1 MIYSLFRN
9 RGPLFL
15 PTVGILNGLKMGST
29 RFSWRYFAFF
39 AVQLSIIFHKVSGK
53 GLFQLRLIS
62 FKNDFGLDIH
72 GNCCDGSPYRTDR
85 QCSSPCRTYFKICL
99 FNYVQEIR
107 TDPFPKCTY
116 GNTTTNI
123 IGNNSF
129 RIPSNDSDGF
139 IQLPFDFAWRNDFS
153 LIVDAWH
160 TNVSNS
166 KNMTQESNSKL
177 LTRLATQR
185 NQDVSPVWTHD
196 RYNSTDH
203 NHTLQYS
210 YRVVCD
216 DNYYGAGCTRRCV
229 PHDDIIGHYTCGPDG
244 SKICLDG
251 WQGPRCTEA
260 ICTNGCDHGRCLGPN
275 MCECDA
281 GYQGDSCDECK
292 PRNGCVHG
300 TCDEPNECNCFPGW
314 AGSLCSIDTDYCTKH
329 TPCQNGGTCRNQGS
343 LGYTCYCAEGFTGA
357 NCQEEAVTPQ
367 CYNGGTPVNIPNH
380 DPPCICPAETI
391 GDRCQLYIRR
401 CDPDP
406 CQNGGTCTDQEG
418 DGPEG
423 FQCLCSDGFVGA
435 ECEIVDHC
443 ASQPCANGATCR
455 NLETDF
461 ACECP
466 TGFVGDTCQLNICEN
481 HECYNGGNCLADFE
495 GARCQCPSGFKGEQ
509 CEVNVD
515 DCVGNPCENG
525 GTCQDLINSFRCK
538 CGEGY
543 FGDNCEKR
551 ECPGPRNPCAN
562 GGTCSMD
569 SVGGFTCSCAEGFSG
584 LFCENATGDST
595 HTQQPPVVTTEIEM
609 PQTNIFPSTKKE
621 EMTKLMQI
629 IKMVAFIIFGILIV
643 LTLSCLTI
651 VIYKKQRSER
661 TSRDLENNPA
671 PPNNR
676 AVLTYTDNFS
686 NSEKVLP
693 LLSISEK
700 VCNKEIE
707 QDNLKAT
714 HFKHFSS
721 SNSSSNT
728 LSKNSISKDYKI
740 KDYSSKEFEC
750 LQNSGENRAS
760 CEDCS
765 VVRYVPQ
772 TRHSLPRNCD
782 SEEICNSDEFY
793 YYDEKK
799 VALKRTDSLH
809 TNSQS
814 SSLEST
820 PKHTAKCPILQI
832 SAVVEDNFPAPVL
845 LHATEV

>member
-1 MIYSLFRN
+1 M
-9 RGPLFL
+9 
-15 PTVGILNGLKMGST
+15 
-29 RFSWRYFAFF
+29 
-39 AVQLSIIFHKVSGK
+39 
-53 GLFQLRLIS
+53 
-62 FKNDFGLDIH
+62 
-72 GNCCDGSPYRTDR
+72 
-85 QCSSPCRTYFKICL
+85 
-99 FNYVQEIR
+99 
-107 TDPFPKCTY
+107 
-116 GNTTTNI
+116 
-123 IGNNSF
+123 
-129 RIPSNDSDGF
+129 
-139 IQLPFDFAWRNDFS
+139 
-153 LIVDAWH
+153 
-160 TNVSNS
+160 
-166 KNMTQESNSKL
+166 
-177 LTRLATQR
+177 
-185 NQDVSPVWTHD
+185 
-196 RYNSTDH
+196 
-203 NHTLQYS
+203 
-210 YRVVCD
+210 
-216 DNYYGAGCTRRCV
+216 
-229 PHDDIIGHYTCGPDG
+229 
-244 SKICLDG
+244 
-251 WQGPRCTEA
+251 
-260 ICTNGCDHGRCLGPN
+260 
-275 MCECDA
+275 
-281 GYQGDSCDECK
+281 
-292 PRNGCVHG
+292 
-300 TCDEPNECNCFPGW
+300 
-314 AGSLCSIDTDYCTKH
+314 
-329 TPCQNGGTCRNQGS
+329 
-343 LGYTCYCAEGFTGA
+343 
-357 NCQEEAVTPQ
+357 
-367 CYNGGTPVNIPNH
+367 
-380 DPPCICPAETI
+380 
-391 GDRCQLYIRR
+391 
-401 CDPDP
+401 
-406 CQNGGTCTDQEG
+406 
-418 DGPEG
+418 
-423 FQCLCSDGFVGA
+423 
-435 ECEIVDHC
+435 
-443 ASQPCANGATCR
+443 
-455 NLETDF
+455 
-461 ACECP
+461 
-466 TGFVGDTCQLNICEN
+466 NICEN
-481 HECYNGGNCLADFE
+481 HECYNGGNCLAGFE

-525 GTCQDLINSFRCK
+525 GTCQDLINRYTCK
-538 CGEGY
+538 CAEGY
-543 FGDNCEKR
+543 FGVNCEKR

-584 LFCENATGDST
+584 LFCENATGDPI
-595 HTQQPPVVTTEIEM
+595 HTQQPPVVTTEIEI
-609 PQTNIFPSTKKE
+609 PQTNIFPSTKE

-651 VIYKKQRSER
+651 VIYKKHRSER

-832 SAVVEDNFPAPVL
+832 S
-845 LHATEV
+845 